1 MNEAVVKKLEKQFED
16 LRKLTQ
22 ESHKRFIDT
31 CVWTNAK
38 LYDLVCSDIDR
49 KILEREFEGFC
60 ETSWRDYEEILS
72 ENDCVMS

>member
-49 KILEREFEGFC
+49 KILEREFEGFVKC
-60 ETSWRDYEEILS
+60 LGATMKKS
-72 ENDCVMS
+72 

>member
-1 MNEAVVKKLEKQFED
+1 MRETVVKKLEKQFED

-31 CVWTNAK
+31 CVWTNVK
-38 LYDLVCSDIDR
+38 LYDLVTSDIDR

-60 ETSWRDYEEILS
+60 EVS
-72 ENDCVMS
+72 